1 MKELD
6 DLKKMN
12 AKMTPTS
19 DNGGSLTPSVP
30 KKTPPPSSKSVPRPD
45 PASEEDEPEEESDG
59 WYPKDSWNS
68 GGKNTSQDGD
78 LSEAAKDNRLRRLC
92 EKKPSGRCHVTDE
105 VHRRWALG
113 GVSAKN
119 FVMSTKAMVG
129 TRMGF
134 LKHIFIPASVYCS
147 KA

>member
-113 GVSAKN
+113 GAERQKLRDEYESYGWDKD
-119 FVMSTKAMVG
+119 
-129 TRMGF
+129 GF
-134 LKHIFIPASVYCS
+134 LETYFYTS
-147 KA
+147 